1 MKICFYLAHPA
12 HFHLFKNVIK
22 KLQKNHDV
30 LILYNEKD
38 VLDHLIKSEKS
49 FTAIKIKTNKVGNSF
64 TSLIRQFIQKNIG
77 TYKALKKYKPDLVMG
92 TPILVSIIGVFLRY
106 KSIIVNEDDFDIVK
120 LTANFGYPFADH
132 IICPEV
138 IRKGKYEKKCITYQ
152 GYHELAYLHPEH
164 FTPNSD
170 IAATYV
176 DLDKPYFLIRFA
188 KLTAHHDV
196 NIRGIDS
203 KIAATLI
210 EELKPHGNVYITS
223 ERPLEEEFEQYRIAV
238 DPINMHH
245 VMAFSTLY
253 IGDSQTM
260 AAEAGVL
267 GVPFIRYNDFVGR
280 ISYLDELE
288 NKYKL
293 GYGIK
298 PDSPQKLID
307 KTDELLSDKNLSIR
321 QAEKRERMLSEKI
334 NVADFLVWFVNN
346 YPGSLEMEYNT
357 ANREL

>member
-12 HFHLFKNVIK
+12 HFHLFKNVVK
-22 KLQKNHDV
+22 KLQKKHEI

-38 VLDHLIKSEKS
+38 VLDHLVNTEKS
-49 FTAIKIKTNKVGNSF
+49 FNTKKIKTTNVGNSF
-64 TSLIRQFIQKNIG
+64 TSLLRQFIQKNIG
-77 TYKALKKYKPDLVMG
+77 TYKALKKFNPELVLG
-92 TPILVSIIGVFLRY
+92 TPILVSIIGFLLRY

-120 LTANFGYPFADH
+120 LTANFGYPFASH
-132 IICPEV
+132 IICPEI
-138 IRKGKYEKKCITYQ
+138 IRKGKFESKCITYQ

-164 FTPNSD
+164 FNPNAD
-170 IAATYV
+170 IASSYV
-176 DLDKPYFLIRFA
+176 DFDKPFFLIRFA

-196 NIRGIDS
+196 NIRGINS
-203 KIAATLI
+203 KVAAKLV
-210 EELKPHGNVYITS
+210 EKLKHHGNVYITS
-223 ERPLEEEFEQYRIAV
+223 ERPLEDEFEQYRIAI
-238 DPINMHH
+238 DPIDMHH

-307 KTDELLSDKNLSIR
+307 KTDELLNDKNLKMK
-321 QAEKRERMLSEKI
+321 QTDNREWMLREKI
-334 NVADFLVWFVNN
+334 NVADFLVWFVAN
-346 YPGSLEMEYNT
+346 YPVSTKIQYGSDNQLS
-357 ANREL
+357 

>member
-1 MKICFYLAHPA
+1 MKICIYLAHPA
-12 HFHLFKNVIK
+12 HFHLFKHVIN
-22 KLQKNHDV
+22 KLQENHEV

-38 VLDHLIKSEKS
+38 VLDHLVNTEKT
-49 FTAIKIKTNKVGNSF
+49 FNAIKIKTTKVGNS
-64 TSLIRQFIQKNIG
+64 LITLLCQFLQKNIG
-77 TYKALKKYKPDLVMG
+77 AYKALKKFNPDLVLG
-92 TPILVSIIGVFLRY
+92 TPILVSIIGFFLRY

-132 IICPEV
+132 IICPEI
-138 IRKGKYEKKCITYQ
+138 IRKGKFEKKCIVYQ
-152 GYHELAYLHPEH
+152 GYHELAYLHPDH

-170 IAATYV
+170 IATSYV
-176 DLDKPYFLIRFA
+176 DINKPFFLIRFA

-203 KIAATLI
+203 KIAAKLI
-210 EELKPHGNVYITS
+210 EKLKHQGNVYITS
-223 ERPLEEEFEQYRIAV
+223 ERTLEEDFEQYRIAIDPV
-238 DPINMHH
+238 DIHH

-267 GVPFIRYNDFVGR
+267 GVPFIRYNDFVGK

-288 NKYKL
+288 NNYKL
-293 GYGIK
+293 GYGIN

-307 KTDELLSDKNLSIR
+307 KTDELLIVKNLKFK
-321 QAEKRERMLSEKI
+321 QAKKRDRMLSEKI
-334 NVADFLVWFVNN
+334 NLTHFLTWFVDN
-346 YPGSLEMEYNT
+346 YPTSLE
-357 ANREL
+357 NRYSSDKKV

>member
-22 KLQKNHDV
+22 KLQENHEV

-38 VLDHLIKSEKS
+38 VLEHLVTTETS
-49 FTAIKIKTNKVGNSF
+49 FNAIKIKTTKVGNSF
-64 TSLIRQFIQKNIG
+64 TSLLRQFIQKNIG
-77 TYKALKKYKPDLVMG
+77 TYKALKKFNPDLVLG
-92 TPILVSIIGVFLRY
+92 TPILVSIIGFFLRY

-120 LTANFGYPFADH
+120 LTANFGYPFASH
-132 IICPEV
+132 IICPEI
-138 IRKGKYEKKCITYQ
+138 IRKGKFEKKCITYQ
-152 GYHELAYLHPEH
+152 GYHELAYLHPDH
-164 FTPNSD
+164 FIPNAD
-170 IAATYV
+170 VAASYV
-176 DLDKPYFLIRFA
+176 EIDKPYFLIRFA

-203 KIAATLI
+203 EIAAKLI
-210 EELKPHGNVYITS
+210 EKLKHNGNVYITS
-223 ERPLEEEFEQYRIAV
+223 ERPLENEFEKYRIDI
-238 DPINMHH
+238 DPIDMHH
-245 VMAFSTLY
+245 VMALSTLY

-260 AAEAGVL
+260 AAEAGVI

-298 PDSPQKLID
+298 PDSPQKLIK
-307 KTDELLSDKNLSIR
+307 KTDELLNDPNLKNN
-321 QAEKRERMLSEKI
+321 QASKRDRMLREKI
-334 NVADFLVWFVNN
+334 NVANFLVWFVDN
-346 YPGSLEMEYNT
+346 YPGSLEMEYNSD
-357 ANREL
+357 NRES

>member
-22 KLQKNHDV
+22 KLQENHEV

-38 VLDHLIKSEKS
+38 VLDHLVNTEK
-49 FTAIKIKTNKVGNSF
+49 TINTKKIKTTKVGNSF
-64 TSLIRQFIQKNIG
+64 ASLLRQFIQKIIG
-77 TYKALKKYKPDLVMG
+77 TYKALKKFNPDLVLG
-92 TPILVSIIGVFLRY
+92 TPIVISLIGILLRY

-120 LTANFGYPFADH
+120 LTANFGYPFADY
-132 IICPEV
+132 ILCPEI
-138 IRKGKYEKKCITYQ
+138 IRKGKFKNKCITYQ
-152 GYHELAYLHPEH
+152 GYHELAYLHPDH
-164 FTPNSD
+164 FTPYSD
-170 IAATYV
+170 IAASYV
-176 DLDKPYFLIRFA
+176 DIDKPYFLIRFA

-196 NIRGIDS
+196 NIRGIDP
-203 KIAATLI
+203 KIAAKLV
-210 EELKPHGNVYITS
+210 EKLKHHGNVYITS
-223 ERPLEEEFEQYRIAV
+223 ERPLEDEFEQYRIAI
-238 DPINMHH
+238 DPIDMHH

-288 NKYKL
+288 NKYQL

-298 PDSPQKLID
+298 PDSPQKLLE
-307 KTDELLSDKNLSIR
+307 KTTELLSDENLKSN
-321 QAEKRERMLSEKI
+321 QAVKRERMLNDKI

-346 YPGSLEMEYNT
+346 YPEATETQYRLTNQ
-357 ANREL
+357 